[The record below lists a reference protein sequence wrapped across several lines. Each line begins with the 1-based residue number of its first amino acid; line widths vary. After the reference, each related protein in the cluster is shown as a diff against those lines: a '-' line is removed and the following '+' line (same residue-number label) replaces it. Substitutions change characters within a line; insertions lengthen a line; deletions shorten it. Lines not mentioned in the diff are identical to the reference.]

1 MDPIQQAALRD
12 AAEAA
17 LSGRSE
23 RPGVA
28 EAGKEF
34 GRLFESLMGGTAEIQ
49 QEARQAVDGMLTGEV
64 TDIHQV
70 MVAVNKAELSFRFLV
85 EIRNKL
91 TEAYKELMMN
101 AR

>member
-17 LSGRSE
+17 LAGGNE

-28 EAGKEF
+28 EAGKGF
-34 GRLFESLMGGTAEIQ
+34 GRLFESLMGGTAEMQ